1 MSAVRGAWRG
11 AGAQDRAP
19 LPLIIFACILLATM
33 LAPLAWM
40 LLLSLTRGALGEGLW
55 AAIRAGQLTIA
66 NYHDVLAS
74 GPFGRYTFNSVL
86 VSVVIVGGNLLFAP
100 MVGYALARR
109 AFPGRP
115 VMRVLVLVTL
125 MVPRQVTMIPVY
137 ILVSRLHLMNT
148 YLALTLPFL
157 VDGFNIFLMS
167 QFFLSL
173 PEELEDAAR
182 VDGASEMH
190 VFFRIVLPLAK
201 PGLAVVGINTFLVS
215 WNSFLYPLILTNSE
229 SMRTLPVGLALY
241 SQGEHSVDWGHLMA
255 GSSLAALPVVA
266 AFVLFQRQII
276 EGLTAGAGR
285 EG

>member
-1 MSAVRGAWRG
+1 MRRRRDD
-11 AGAQDRAP
+11 DRAP
-19 LPLIIFACILLATM
+19 WPLIAVAALLLATM
-33 LAPLAWM
+33 LAPLVWM

-55 AAIRAGQLTIA
+55 TALRGGHLTLG
-66 NYHDVLAS
+66 NFHDVLAS

-86 VSVVIVGGNLLFAP
+86 VSAIIVGGNLLFAP

-115 VMRVLVLVTL
+115 LVRVLVLATL

-137 ILVSRLHLMNT
+137 MLISKLHLMNT

-157 VDGFNIFLMS
+157 TDGFSIFLMS
-167 QFFLSL
+167 QFFLAL

-182 VDGASEMH
+182 VDGASEWR
-190 VFFRIVLPLAK
+190 VFFRIVMPLAK

-255 GSSLAALPVVA
+255 GSSLAALPVMA

-276 EGLTAGAGR
+276 AGLTAGAGK